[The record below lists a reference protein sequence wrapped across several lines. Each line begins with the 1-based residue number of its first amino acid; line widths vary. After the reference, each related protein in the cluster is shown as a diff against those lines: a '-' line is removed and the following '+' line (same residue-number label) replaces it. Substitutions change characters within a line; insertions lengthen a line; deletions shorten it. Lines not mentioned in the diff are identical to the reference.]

1 MNALW
6 QIAVYIACLASAA
19 VAVCSLAIGQEL
31 SIKGTVDA
39 STLAT
44 KADLE
49 AASQEAL
56 GDACAL
62 RVLIDRRGRVACVT
76 GDRTF
81 DNGPLINFELAKL
94 EGEVDLPAGAIYT
107 QTTIVMPRRTGISLR
122 GQGATIALP
131 PNSFDLANPACTGG
145 PATRIIYIGPADKPA
160 IKFLGCMGRLDQ
172 LTIQRGDC
180 TNPPAP
186 MPRDGSVGLQIGG
199 SVGLNTGKL
208 LCPQLS
214 IIGFD
219 TAINVVATSDNESSD
234 QNVFGQLW
242 IEHCWTGFKCNAK
255 QSVANHFQD
264 ITFGGY
270 GDTVFDIQQGGK
282 NIVDNLS
289 LNNRAL
295 VLKWKEP
302 QHNTAS
308 FDLRWL
314 CVDNNAAGW
323 RLIDVDKAWGLN
335 FSVRGEIGNRATP
348 GANPVSI
355 KGGKPENH
363 EISIEIWD
371 GSTYRPWAWEVAK

>member
-19 VAVCSLAIGQEL
+19 VAVCSLASGQEL
-31 SIKGTVDA
+31 PIKGTVDA
-39 STLAT
+39 SQLAT
-44 KADLE
+44 RGE
-49 AASQEAL
+49 TEAL
-56 GDACAL
+56 QAQLNAI
-62 RVLIDRRGRVACVT
+62 RPVLCVT
-76 GDRTF
+76 GYKTY
-81 DNGPLINFELAKL
+81 DNAPLINNALNRLA
-94 EGEVDLPAGAIYT
+94 GEVILPAGAIYT

-145 PATRIIYIGPADKPA
+145 PATIIIYIGPPDQPA
-160 IKFLGCMGRLDQ
+160 IKFLGCMGRLDN
-172 LTIQRGDC
+172 LTIQRGDYP
-180 TNPPAP
+180 NPPAP
-186 MPRDGSVGLQIGG
+186 QPRDGSVGLQIGG

-282 NIVDNLS
+282 NIIDNLS

-295 VLKWKEP
+295 VLKWREP
-302 QHNTAS
+302 MHNTAS

-323 RLIDVDKAWGLN
+323 RLIDVQQAWGLN

-363 EISIEIWD
+363 FIDIRMFD
-371 GSTYRPWAWEVAK
+371 GSTYKMWDWEGQP